1 MRVEEIEKLLNDDKE
16 FKRWS
21 INKLIQL
28 DSKLIQLEQEIS
40 NINNTF
46 KIIKRLIYVVTTIVL
61 AKFGIDINHLI

>member
-16 FKRWS
+16 FKRWT
-21 INKLIQL
+21 IN
-28 DSKLIQLEQEIS
+28 KLIQLEQEIS